1 MKRIFN
7 QKDKIVTK
15 VLAIILL
22 SLIMGPVILASYRL
36 STPTKIS
43 DSPIVA
49 DTTRYPVAPTTAKDY
64 NYLQQKRPIDLK
76 TPSNVETSFEY
87 DPKTDRYLLIT
98 KLGGKRIGVPIP
110 YTRKEYM
117 EILAKRESLLYFREK
132 DRAAAEAKG
141 KKGFNPLDMNFELGP
156 AEKIFGPGGVKLR
169 TQGSAE
175 LLMGV
180 KTNATDNLSIPET
193 ARKHT
198 FFDFDEKIQLNLQ
211 ASVGTKL
218 NFNMNYN
225 TESSFD
231 FDAKK
236 LKLAY
241 EGEEDDIIKLI
252 EAGNVSMQSKNSL
265 IQGGASLFGIHSKM
279 QFGKL
284 DVDFVISQQEAES
297 KTVSAQGGAQTRPF
311 ELSADNYDQ
320 SRHFFL
326 GNFFRGQYDKA
337 LSTLPFISSGVKINR
352 IEVWVTNKRGNFDE
366 ARNIVAFTD
375 LGEPTVISNSQISPT
390 HSTNDLPGNSAN
402 TLYQQL
408 LGMPG
413 ARQISQVTQVV
424 GSLYTSGRDYE
435 KLESARRLNPNDYT
449 LNENLGYISLN
460 TRLAPDEILAVAYE
474 YTYAGKV
481 YQVGEFSS
489 DRPDHSMDNLFVKLL
504 KGTIV
509 SPKSPYWPFEM
520 KNVYSLGMDVQNITP
535 ENFKFDIYYQSDSAG
550 MAVPYLNEGP
560 VKNKLL
566 LRVLGC
572 DKIDRRQQPYPDGI
586 FDFVEG
592 YTVNS
597 QKGLVIFPTVEPFG
611 KTLAQSLGS
620 QELIGKYVYQELY
633 DSTYIVA
640 KQIAEKNK
648 YIFRGEFQAA
658 SAGEISL
665 GAMNVT
671 PGSVRVTAGGVLLTE
686 NVDYTVDYLAGTVK
700 IINPSIAASG
710 SRIDVSLE
718 NRGFLN
724 MQRKT
729 MFGLDLNYHFS
740 KDFTLGAT
748 FMHLSEMPLTTKT
761 AYGSESLKNTLWGVN
776 MSYHTQSQRLTN
788 WLDAL
793 PFLTLTKPS
802 DITFNAEFAHLIPG
816 HYEGRY
822 AKGYSYLDDFET
834 SQTSIDL
841 MNPYSWMLSSTP
853 MHDGAAPLFPEARL
867 TNNIEYG
874 NRRALL
880 SWYYIDPLFNRDKSS
895 LTPSYI
901 RNDYEQLSNHY
912 VREVL
917 TTELFPFRDENAAQR
932 SYLTP
937 LNMTYYPA
945 ERGPYNLNTVDMG
958 PDGKF
963 MHPEKMWGGI
973 MRKID
978 QSDFEASN
986 IEYVEFWLMD
996 PFVYNK
1002 NAAGGDLYINLGDI
1016 SEEVLKDERKFFENG
1031 LPINDDPEAVETTV
1045 WGKVPKRQASGYA
1058 FDNTPG
1064 ARKKQDVGFN
1074 GLSTEEEKKF
1084 PTYSDYLTR
1093 LSTIIDAKTQSEWQ
1107 DNRFSPINDPG
1118 GDNFHHYL
1126 GSDYDEK
1133 KLPIIERYKYYNG
1146 TEGNSAE
1153 AGDNVGGKLMA
1164 SRLVPDVEDIN
1175 QDNTLNESEKFFEY
1189 KVSLRPQD
1197 MHVGS
1202 NFIVDKRTAKVK
1214 LKNGEWSEISW
1225 YQFKIPVHDFTSK
1238 NGGIAGFKSIRFMR
1252 MFMTGFSEETTLR
1265 FGTLKLV
1272 RGDWRIYD
1280 RELHA
1285 PNVTPST
1292 NATIEVS
1299 TVNIEE
1305 NGDRKPVNYVVP
1317 PGVTRSLDPQQA
1329 QSTQQNE
1336 QAMSLKVHRLSPGD
1350 ARAVYK
1356 NLTYDLRRYRRLQM
1370 FAHAERLIED
1380 ETDTGSGD
1388 MYMFL
1393 RLGTDYR
1400 NNYYEYAIPLKITPE
1415 GIYSQKNEQDRHA
1428 VWPDENFFN
1437 IALKDLTN
1445 LKVSRNAANKRG
1457 EVNANFYKVYSKPDP
1472 DNPRATI
1479 SILGNPSLS
1488 NVRTIMIGVRNGSK
1502 DIKSVEVWANEL
1514 RLTDYKEEGGWAAN
1528 GNVNVQLSDLGSINV
1543 RGTYTS
1549 AGFGALD
1556 QRLSQRTLDDSRQIN
1571 FSTNLELGKF
1581 FPKKARISIPFYY
1594 SVSDELITPQYDPQ
1608 DQDILFKDN
1617 LKTAANQSQKDSIR
1631 DMAISRTTSRSLS
1644 LTNMKVDIKSGNP
1657 MPYDPANFSFSY
1669 SRNTINK
1676 HTPDIEYDN
1685 TTNWNASINYDYSPL
1700 VPPLKPF
1707 AWMFK
1712 GKNKDNKGN
1721 LSKGINSGM
1730 DPMYPGR
1737 FDNEMSDMYNGRK
1750 SGGSNFLA
1758 NWGINLLPSRISL
1771 QTNMQ
1776 RNYQE
1781 TQVRNNTP
1789 GMISDFKLPVTFMQN
1804 WIWNRSMAIN
1814 WNLTPS
1820 LILTF
1825 RSGTNARIEEPHV
1838 QVNKKYNPDQYHV
1851 WRDSVMQSIRDLGKP
1866 FKYDQVATMS
1876 YTLPTNQ
1883 INWLSW
1889 IDAQANYTG
1898 SYNWDLGSEGQ
1909 EGYKVGNIIRNQ
1921 MSLDTRFGFGLMKL
1935 FRKIPY
1941 FKGVEQRINNPSEY
1955 KNPRENPLP
1964 KPFTKTITLSPDS
1977 TTIIEHNLGTKD
1989 VLVSANTTKGKRVA
2003 LKTRVIGKNKIEILT
2018 RDSSK
2023 LVVSISPLPPKE
2035 MSLGMRKFT
2044 DGLSYLLMSVRDISL
2059 HMTRRT
2065 GLNLPGFIPMIKAAG
2080 GQGRTD
2086 AGLAPGLAFAFGFT
2100 GNEFVNKAK
2109 RNGWLMNTQEN
2120 VNPSTYTEAND
2131 FDLRLTLEPL
2141 KDLKITLNA
2150 KRTDTRQTQTQFMF
2164 NGNPQTFGGNFV
2176 MTVVGLKGFFSHP
2189 NGNSGYASSTFSNF
2203 LNARSIISQR
2213 IADSYKGSVYPD
2225 AGEFAGTAFVGQPVD
2240 PNDLTIRE
2248 NAPEVLIP
2256 AFLSAYTRMGRPGK
2270 ISLNPLPSLAA
2281 IMPNWSITYNGL
2293 SKIEAL
2299 KNIFTNFTIKHSYIG
2314 TYRVDSYT
2322 SQLSWIPAS
2331 GAKDKF
2337 GFIPAVKADQETQEK
2352 PFVRDTKSP
2361 LKASQEIIASMPYN
2375 IPGITLDESFYP
2387 LIGIDVS
2394 FKNGIGL
2401 TTEWRMKRNLKL
2413 NLNAFQIIESS
2424 SNEYSL
2430 GMSYKADN
2438 FAQKI
2443 GLRKPP
2449 RGRRAKN
2456 QPQRSG
2462 GTLTTR
2468 AEFSINNTSTLIRKI
2483 QENYTQAT
2491 AGNLA
2496 IILKLSADY
2505 QISRLLTMRA
2515 FYDWD
2520 LNRPLISTAS
2530 FPIRNSNFGVSFR
2543 FNLSQ

>member
-1 MKRIFN
+1 M
-7 QKDKIVTK
+7 
-15 VLAIILL
+15 
-22 SLIMGPVILASYRL
+22 ASYRK
-36 STPTKIS
+36 STPTPQENS
-43 DSPIVA
+43 LQGS
-49 DTTRYPVAPTTAKDY
+49 DTTRYPVAKTSPEDY
-64 NYLQQKRPIDLK
+64 RYLNIKRPIDLR
-76 TPSNVETSFEY
+76 TPSNIETKFEY
-87 DPKTDRYLLIT
+87 DPATDRYLLIT
-98 KLGGKRIGVPIP
+98 KLGGKPIGAPIP
-110 YTRKEYM
+110 YTRVEYM
-117 EILAKRESLLYFREK
+117 AYIAKHNTLNFFRDK
-132 DRAAAEAKG
+132 DKEAAEAQG

-156 AEKIFGPGGVKLR
+156 AEKVFGPGGIKLR

-175 LLMGV
+175 LLMGL
-180 KTNATDNLSIPET
+180 KTNATDNPSIPES
-193 ARKHT
+193 ARNHT
-198 FFDFDEKIQLNLQ
+198 FFDFDEKIQLSLQ

-265 IQGGASLFGIHSKM
+265 IQGGSTLFGIHSKM
-279 QFGKL
+279 KFGKL
-284 DVDFVISQQEAES
+284 DVDFVLSQQEAES

-311 ELSADNYDQ
+311 ELSADSYDQ

-326 GNFFRGQYDKA
+326 GHFYRDQYDKA
-337 LSTLPFISSGVKINR
+337 MSTLPFISSGVKINR
-352 IEVWVTNKRGNFDE
+352 IEVWVTNKRGNFNE

-375 LGEPTVISNSQISPT
+375 LGEANKISNPQITPT
-390 HSTNDLPGNSAN
+390 GATGDLPANNANS
-402 TLYQQL
+402 LYGQL
-408 LGMPG
+408 LQMPG

-424 GSLYTSGRDYE
+424 GAIYTSGKDYE
-435 KLESARRLNPNDYT
+435 KLESARRLNPGDYT

-460 TRLAPDEILAVAYE
+460 TRLAPDEILGVAYE
-474 YTYAGKV
+474 YTYQGKI

-489 DRPDHSMDNLFVKLL
+489 DRPDKSMDNLFVKLL

-509 SPKSPYWPFEM
+509 SPQSPYWPFEM
-520 KNVYSLGMDVQNITP
+520 KNVYSLGMDVRNITP

-550 MAVPYLNEGP
+550 MAIPYLNEGP
-560 VKNKLL
+560 VKNQLL

-572 DKIDRRQQPYPDGI
+572 DKLDRKQQPYPDGV

-597 QKGLVIFPTVEPFG
+597 QKGLVIFPSIEPFG
-611 KTLAQSLGS
+611 KTLANALQS
-620 QELIGKYVYQELY
+620 QNLIDKYVYQELY
-633 DSTYIVA
+633 DSTAIVA

-648 YIFRGEFQAA
+648 FIFRGEFQAA

-671 PGSVRVTAGGVLLTE
+671 PGSVRVTAGGMTLTE
-686 NVDYTVDYLAGTVK
+686 NVDYTVDYLAGIVK

-729 MFGLDLNYHFS
+729 MFGLDLNYHFT

-748 FMHLSEMPLTTKT
+748 IMHLSEMPLTTKT
-761 AYGSESLKNTLWGVN
+761 AYGSESLKNTLWGLN
-776 MSYHTQSQRLTN
+776 MSYHKQSQRLTN

-793 PFLTLTKPS
+793 PFLSLTKPS
-802 DITFNAEFAHLIPG
+802 DITFTAEFAHLIPG

-841 MNPYSWMLSSTP
+841 MNPYAWMLSSTP
-853 MHDGAAPLFPEARL
+853 LHDGAGALFPEAKL
-867 TNNIEYG
+867 VNNIEYG

-880 SWYYIDPLFNRDKSS
+880 SWYYIDPLFTRDKSS

-917 TTELFPFRDENAAQR
+917 TSELFPYRDENAAQR
-932 SYLTP
+932 SYITP
-937 LNMTYYPA
+937 LNLTFYPQ
-945 ERGPYNLNTVDMG
+945 ERGPYNLNTDDMG
-958 PDGKF
+958 SDGKF
-963 MHPEKMWGGI
+963 IHPEKMWGGI

-986 IEYVEFWLMD
+986 IEYVEFWMMD
-996 PFVYNK
+996 PFIYNDK
-1002 NAAGGDLYINLGDI
+1002 SKGGDLYINLGDI
-1016 SEEVLKDERKFFENG
+1016 SEEVLKDELKFFENG
-1031 LPINDDPEAVETTV
+1031 LPINGDPEAVITTV
-1045 WGKVPKRQASGYA
+1045 WGKVPKRQASVYA
-1058 FDNTPG
+1058 FDNTKG
-1064 ARKKQDVGFN
+1064 ARAKQDVGFN
-1074 GLSTEEEKKF
+1074 GLSTEEEKTF
-1084 PTYSDYLTR
+1084 PTYADYLTK
-1093 LSTIIDAKTQSEWQ
+1093 LSTIVNAQTQSEWQ
-1107 DNRFSPINDPG
+1107 ENKFSPINDPG

-1126 GSDYDEK
+1126 GKDYDEK
-1133 KLPIIERYKYYNG
+1133 KLSIIERYKYYNG
-1146 TEGNSAE
+1146 TEGNSAD
-1153 AGDNVGGKLMA
+1153 AGEDAGKRSMA

-1189 KVSLRPQD
+1189 KVSLRPED
-1197 MHVGS
+1197 MRVGS
-1202 NFIVDKRTAKVK
+1202 NYISDKRVAKVK
-1214 LKNGEWSEISW
+1214 LKNGQWSEVNW
-1225 YQFKIPVHDFTSK
+1225 YQFKIPVHDYTSK
-1238 NGGIAGFKSIRFMR
+1238 NGGISGFKSIRFMR
-1252 MFMTGFSEETTLR
+1252 MFMTNWHEETTLR

-1292 NATIEVS
+1292 NASVEVS

-1317 PGVTRSLDPQQA
+1317 PGVLRSLDPQQA

-1336 QAMSLKVHRLSPGD
+1336 QSMSLKIHRLAPGD

-1356 NLTYDLRRYRRLQM
+1356 NLTYDLRRYKRLQM
-1370 FAHAERLIED
+1370 FAHAEQLIED
-1380 ETDTGSGD
+1380 ETETASGD

-1393 RLGTDYR
+1393 RLGADYR
-1400 NNYYEYAIPLKITPE
+1400 NNYYEYAIPLKITPQ
-1415 GIYSQKNEQDRHA
+1415 GVYSQKNDQDRRI

-1437 IALKDLTN
+1437 IALKDLTD
-1445 LKVSRNAANKRG
+1445 LKVARNTANKRG
-1457 EVNANFYKVYSKPDP
+1457 DLEATFYKVFSRPAP
-1472 DNPRATI
+1472 NNQRATI

-1502 DIKSVEVWANEL
+1502 DIKSIEVWANEL
-1514 RLTDYKEEGGWAAN
+1514 RLTDYREEGGWAAN
-1528 GNVNVQLSDLGSINV
+1528 GNLNVQLSDLGSVNV

-1556 QRLSQRTLDDSRQIN
+1556 QRLSQRTLDNNRQIN
-1571 FSTNLELGKF
+1571 FSTNLELGKV
-1581 FPKKARISIPFYY
+1581 FPKKAHISIPFYY
-1594 SVSDELITPQYDPQ
+1594 AITDELITPQYDPQ

-1617 LKTAANQSQKDSIR
+1617 LKTAANKAQRDSIR
-1631 DMAISRTTSRSLS
+1631 DMGITRNISRSIS
-1644 LTNMKVDIKSGNP
+1644 LTNMKVNIKSKKP

-1669 SRNTINK
+1669 SHNK
-1676 HTPDIEYDN
+1676 ITKHSPDIEYDN
-1685 TTNWNASINYDYSPL
+1685 AINWNASINYDYSPL

-1712 GKNKDNKGN
+1712 GKEKDNKNTNQPQRRGYDD
-1721 LSKGINSGM
+1721 M
-1730 DPMYPGR
+1730 MPGR
-1737 FDNEMSDMYNGRK
+1737 FGSGMGQPFEQRGGRQR
-1750 SGGSNFLA
+1750 GGNNNFLA

-1789 GMISDFKLPVTFMQN
+1789 GMETDFRLPVTFMQN
-1804 WIWNRSMAIN
+1804 WLWNRSLAIN

-1820 LILTF
+1820 LVMTF

-1838 QVNKKYNPDQYHV
+1838 QVSKKYNPEQYHV
-1851 WRDSVMQSIRDLGKP
+1851 WRDSVMQSIKELGKP
-1866 FKYDQVATMS
+1866 YKYDQTATLS

-1883 INWLSW
+1883 IKWISW
-1889 IDAQANYTG
+1889 IDASANYNGT
-1898 SYNWDLGSEGQ
+1898 YNWDLGSEDQNGLSI
-1909 EGYKVGNIIRNQ
+1909 GNTIRNQ
-1921 MSLDTRFGFGLMKL
+1921 MSLDTRLGFGMMKL
-1935 FRKIPY
+1935 FRMIPY
-1941 FKGVEQRINNPSEY
+1941 FKGVEERITRPRDNKPSER
-1955 KNPRENPLP
+1955 KPLP
-1964 KPFTKTITLSPDS
+1964 KPFTKKIRLKVDS
-1977 TTIIEHNLGTKD
+1977 TNIIEHNLHTKNI
-1989 VLVSANTTKGKRVA
+1989 LVTANTPEGKKIHIQSKIVGKDRV
-2003 LKTRVIGKNKIEILT
+2003 EILNHDT
-2018 RDSSK
+2018 TEI
-2023 LVVSISPLPPKE
+2023 VVSVTPIQPKE
-2035 MSLGMRKFT
+2035 MSPGLRKFT

-2059 HMTRRT
+2059 HMTKT
-2065 GLNLPGFIPMIKAAG
+2065 SGLNIPGFIPMIRAAG

-2086 AGLAPGLAFAFGFT
+2086 MGLAPGLDFAFGLT
-2100 GNEFVNKAK
+2100 DNGYVDKAK
-2109 RNGWLMNTQEN
+2109 RNGWLMNTTDN
-2120 VNPSTYTEAND
+2120 INPSTYSTTRD
-2131 FDLRLTLEPL
+2131 FDARITLEPL
-2141 KDLKITLNA
+2141 KDLKVTLTA
-2150 KRTDTRQTQTQFMF
+2150 KRTSTEQIQTQYMF
-2164 NGNPQTFGGNFV
+2164 EGNPQTFGGNFV
-2176 MTVVGLKGFFSHP
+2176 MTIVGLKGFFSKA
-2189 NGNSGYASSTFSNF
+2189 NGNNGYASSTFSNF
-2203 LNARSIISQR
+2203 LNARSVIAER
-2213 IADSYKGSVYPD
+2213 IAQSYQGTKYPNS
-2225 AGEFAGTAFVGQPVD
+2225 GEFAGTPIAGRPVN
-2240 PNDLTIRE
+2240 PSDLTIRE

-2256 AFLSAYTRMGRPGK
+2256 AFLASYTSLGNARK
-2270 ISLNPLPSLAA
+2270 IGLNPFPALSAL
-2281 IMPNWSITYNGL
+2281 MPNWNITYNGL
-2293 SKIEAL
+2293 GKIEAL
-2299 KNIFTNFTIKHSYIG
+2299 KNIFSNFTIKHAYTAS
-2314 TYRVDSYT
+2314 YRVDSYA
-2322 SQLSWIPAS
+2322 SQIKWLPAE
-2331 GAKDKF
+2331 GGTKDQ
-2337 GFIPAVKADQETQEK
+2337 GFIPTTAADMEPQREL
-2352 PFVRDTKSP
+2352 FVGDTKSP
-2361 LKASQEIIASMPYN
+2361 LRASQEIIASMPYN

-2387 LIGIDVS
+2387 LIGVDMS

-2430 GMSYKADN
+2430 GISYKADN

-2443 GLRKPP
+2443 GLRKKP
-2449 RGRRAKN
+2449 RGRRGKN
-2456 QPQRSG
+2456 QPMRSG
-2462 GTLTTR
+2462 GSLTTR
-2468 AEFSINNTSTLIRKI
+2468 AELSVNNTSTLIRKI

-2491 AGNLA
+2491 AGNMALV
-2496 IILKLSADY
+2496 IKLSADY

-2520 LNRPLISTAS
+2520 VNRPLVSTAS
-2530 FPIRNSNFGVSFR
+2530 FPIRNSNFGISFR
-2543 FNLSQ
+2543 FSLNQ